1 MISLKCSVRRVQSL
15 GKHIFVLYFV
25 LFAAIDISYTVD
37 GLSTT
42 NERSMYSNLIE
53 FFLFMLFTL
62 VLVFWFGKM
71 DGVDFDS
78 YEWNIV
84 LIVFVM
90 NGL

>member
-1 MISLKCSVRRVQSL
+1 MISLKCSVRRVQSF
-15 GKHIFVLYFV
+15 GKYIFVLYFV

>member
-1 MISLKCSVRRVQSL
+1 MISLKCSVRRVQSF

-62 VLVFWFGKM
+62 VLVF
-71 DGVDFDS
+71 
-78 YEWNIV
+78 
-84 LIVFVM
+84 
-90 NGL
+90 

>member
-1 MISLKCSVRRVQSL
+1 MISLKCSVRRVQSF